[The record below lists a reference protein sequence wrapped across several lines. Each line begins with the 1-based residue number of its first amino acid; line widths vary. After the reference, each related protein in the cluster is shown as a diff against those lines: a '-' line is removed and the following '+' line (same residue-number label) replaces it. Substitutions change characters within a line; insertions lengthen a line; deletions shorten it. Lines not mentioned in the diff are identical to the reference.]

1 MFEIQKQDKISNLLN
16 KFFHMMID
24 DYNLILFEFEYF
36 EKMIHLMIYIY
47 QKQQSDNIV
56 EVNEIF
62 LNVFLV
68 YNLIQT

>member
-1 MFEIQKQDKISNLLN
+1 MFEIQKQDKISNVLN

-24 DYNLILFEFEYF
+24 DYNLILFEFEYLK
-36 EKMIHLMIYIY
+36 KMIHLMIYIY
-47 QKQQSDNIV
+47 QKQQLDNIV

-62 LNVFLV
+62 LNVFVV